1 MDPSGRPVEAAVRD
15 ELESALAEVRSLLK
29 EDGGDVEL
37 ISLRPDGVAVLR
49 LKGSCDSCPPA
60 ILPLRKGIE
69 ALLREKVEG
78 LSGIE
83 MID

>member
-1 MDPSGRPVEAAVRD
+1 VRD
-15 ELESALAEVRSLLK
+15 ELESALAEIRTLLR

-37 ISLRPDGVAVLR
+37 VELRPDGVAILR

-60 ILPLRKGIE
+60 LLPLRKGIE

-78 LSGIE
+78 LAGVV
-83 MID
+83 MVD